1 METIPR
7 IELKPLEEST
17 WCCGSAGIYNITH
30 YEDSMKIL
38 ERKME
43 NIRKTKAKIVVM
55 GNPGCI
61 QQIKYGA
68 EKFNVNVEVLHTVS
82 LIKRSLTQTLSQGEG
97 F

>member
-1 METIPR
+1 
-7 IELKPLEEST
+7 
-17 WCCGSAGIYNITH
+17 
-30 YEDSMKIL
+30 MKIL

-43 NIRKTKAKIVVM
+43 NIRRTKAQIVVM

-68 EKFNVNVEVLHTVS
+68 EKFNVDVEVMHTVS
-82 LIKRSLTQTLSQGEG
+82 LIRKSLTQTLSQREG